1 MLAVPAV
8 MVGPHVAAIAVH
20 IAAVAVHI
28 AAVALHVAA
37 ITDHVS
43 PIALHHAI
51 VLSHV
56 ATALLDHPRV
66 ALIAGI
72 NLRRRRTAD
81 RRNGDRGE
89 HESLQHL
96 ILQCRGAGMTH
107 QNPIGSGA
115 SPNSPQTS
123 VENAADDIAVIPA
136 DQQRIGA
143 DADPAGAAVRGR
155 KLVIAGIADPV
166 IAAEEGQQQERA
178 GGIIAVVVAAGIVKR
193 LRPPPAIAFVC
204 AEVAAVV
211 APFTALAV
219 AIPFAEVPAV
229 AAAPTAT
236 VTIAAVA
243 VTPVSAMIAVTIIP
257 VTMIAITVIAI
268 TVIAVAVLPAGVAGR
283 FLGEGQHS
291 SGQQRCGQKLNLRM
305 AFLDFTRRHA
315 AVGVGIAMGLLNR
328 A

>member
-8 MVGPHVAAIAVH
+8 MVGPHVAAIAAH
-20 IAAVAVHI
+20 IAAVSVHI

-123 VENAADDIAVIPA
+123 VENAADDADDIAVIPA

-166 IAAEEGQQQERA
+166 IAAEEGPQQERA

-243 VTPVSAMIAVTIIP
+243 VTPVSAMIAVT
-257 VTMIAITVIAI
+257 MIAI

-283 FLGEGQHS
+283 FLGEGRHS

>member
-1 MLAVPAV
+1 
-8 MVGPHVAAIAVH
+8 
-20 IAAVAVHI
+20 
-28 AAVALHVAA
+28 
-37 ITDHVS
+37 
-43 PIALHHAI
+43 
-51 VLSHV
+51 
-56 ATALLDHPRV
+56 
-66 ALIAGI
+66 
-72 NLRRRRTAD
+72 
-81 RRNGDRGE
+81 
-89 HESLQHL
+89 
-96 ILQCRGAGMTH
+96 MTH

-123 VENAADDIAVIPA
+123 VENAADDADDIAVIPA

-243 VTPVSAMIAVTIIP
+243 VTPVSAMIAVT
-257 VTMIAITVIAI
+257 MIAI

-283 FLGEGQHS
+283 FLGEGRHS

>member
-8 MVGPHVAAIAVH
+8 MVGP
-20 IAAVAVHI
+20 
-28 AAVALHVAA
+28 HVAA

-123 VENAADDIAVIPA
+123 VENAADDADDIAVIPA

-155 KLVIAGIADPV
+155 KLVIAGTADPV
-166 IAAEEGQQQERA
+166 IAAEEGPQQERA

-219 AIPFAEVPAV
+219 A
-229 AAAPTAT
+229 
-236 VTIAAVA
+236 AVA
-243 VTPVSAMIAVTIIP
+243 VTPVSAMIAVTM
-257 VTMIAITVIAI
+257 VAITEIAD
-268 TVIAVAVLPAGVAGR
+268 AVLPAGVAGR
-283 FLGEGQHS
+283 FLGEGRHS

>member
-8 MVGPHVAAIAVH
+8 MVGP
-20 IAAVAVHI
+20 
-28 AAVALHVAA
+28 HVAA

-123 VENAADDIAVIPA
+123 VENAADDADDIAVIPA

-155 KLVIAGIADPV
+155 KLVIAGTADPV
-166 IAAEEGQQQERA
+166 IAAEEGPQQERA

-243 VTPVSAMIAVTIIP
+243 VTPVSAMIAVTM
-257 VTMIAITVIAI
+257 VAITEIAD
-268 TVIAVAVLPAGVAGR
+268 AVLPAGVAGR
-283 FLGEGQHS
+283 FLGEGRHS